1 MRIYFAASLF
11 TQVERKWN
19 RMLADAMREAMPG
32 LEVTLPQDFKPG
44 NKYNDDKQYG
54 ALFRMCVA
62 GIDDADAVVA
72 MIDGAEV
79 DSGTAWEMGYAYA
92 RGKPVVGV
100 RTDFRPGA
108 EHGVNIMLSRSCA
121 YLVREFSFQEDVRL
135 LAKDI
140 VRRLKKVNQPKKQ
153 NAESPTHGSK

>member
-19 RMLADAMREAMPG
+19 RMLSEALVRAMPA
-32 LEVTLPQDFKPG
+32 LDIVLPQDFKPSG
-44 NKYNDDKQYG
+44 KYNDDKQYG
-54 ALFRMCVA
+54 VLFRMCVE
-62 GIDDADAVVA
+62 GIDSADAVLA
-72 MIDGAEV
+72 IIDGAEV

-92 RGKPVVGV
+92 RGKPVIGV

-108 EHGVNIMLSRSCA
+108 EHGVNIMLSRSCRFF
-121 YLVREFSFQEDVRL
+121 VREYSFQEDVDL

-140 VRRLKKVNQPKKQ
+140 VRRLKKVK
-153 NAESPTHGSK
+153 